1 VAFPKER
8 WRITKVANSA
18 KRRFDKLNSE
28 IKATLLD
35 GMERL
40 TLDPHEGIVRKIQ
53 GKDDIYRLRV
63 DDFRI
68 YYRLCSRDKS
78 IEILLIDNKAGI
90 KSSTIQRL

>member
-1 VAFPKER
+1 MAFPKER
-8 WRITKVANSA
+8 WRITKVAHSA

-40 TLDPHEGIVRKIQ
+40 ALDPHEGNVRKIQ

-68 YYRLCSRDKS
+68 YYRLCPRDKS

-90 KSSTIQRL
+90 KAKKIRRL